1 MPPKYNSISEI
12 SPSKET
18 WNVLV
23 RIVRMWFVKDMK
35 RDALPYSLEMVLM
48 DKKGE
53 KIHATVRR
61 TLIYKYEKEL
71 TEGHVYSISNFSVAT
86 NVGSYRTTNHA
97 YKINFQFGTKI
108 KKFDD
113 KLIPANIY
121 MISEPHKIF
130 NDNYDTD
137 YLIDVMGVLKAVG
150 VEKVYSRNGSES
162 KMIPIELNYDGFCFK
177 VTLFGPYADELN
189 AFIASGEADNAVV
202 AVLLAKVKMFQGQP
216 TIQNTI
222 YATKLVFNPVYTS
235 AVDLKKRMLGK
246 SATPSP
252 GISLLKDTSKVSNE
266 DDFLNLT
273 PMATIEGVKDCSVE
287 KTFAVFGTVKFIDG
301 SEWWYTAC
309 TCNKKVYPDERMY
322 FCPKCNKHVINVSP
336 RYMIKVKVIDHTDSA
351 TFLIFDRDATDLFN
365 KSCADMIEAFGM
377 GNLADIPEEI
387 GDLVD
392 KSYLFKVETNVDPSG
407 MYEKS
412 FKVKK
417 IVADPVLIEKFKAKY
432 VESLKNNIA
441 GDEGVVDAEDTN
453 VVGDDG
459 ILNHTKRDNVVDGVS
474 LKDDNTTAEVTQNLM
489 AKFSESSAVESTKH
503 ADAENVENTIDPT
516 KDIGL
521 ITPAKQSHALVEKFK
536 ATYVESLKN
545 NIAGDEGV
553 VDAEDANV
561 VGDDGIL
568 NHTERDNIVD
578 GVGLKDHKTTAEV

>member
-1 MPPKYNSISEI
+1 
-12 SPSKET
+12 
-18 WNVLV
+18 
-23 RIVRMWFVKDMK
+23 
-35 RDALPYSLEMVLM
+35 
-48 DKKGE
+48 
-53 KIHATVRR
+53 
-61 TLIYKYEKEL
+61 
-71 TEGHVYSISNFSVAT
+71 
-86 NVGSYRTTNHA
+86 
-97 YKINFQFGTKI
+97 
-108 KKFDD
+108 
-113 KLIPANIY
+113 
-121 MISEPHKIF
+121 
-130 NDNYDTD
+130 
-137 YLIDVMGVLKAVG
+137 MGVLKAVG

-162 KMIPIELNYDGFCFK
+162 KMIPIELNYDG
-177 VTLFGPYADELN
+177 
-189 AFIASGEADNAVV
+189 
-202 AVLLAKVKMFQGQP
+202 
-216 TIQNTI
+216 
-222 YATKLVFNPVYTS
+222 
-235 AVDLKKRMLGK
+235 MLGK

-273 PMATIEGVKDCSVE
+273 PMATIEGVKDCSV
-287 KTFAVFGTVKFIDG
+287 
-301 SEWWYTAC
+301 
-309 TCNKKVYPDERMY
+309 
-322 FCPKCNKHVINVSP
+322 
-336 RYMIKVKVIDHTDSA
+336 
-351 TFLIFDRDATDLFN
+351 
-365 KSCADMIEAFGM
+365 

-392 KSYLFKVETNVDPSG
+392 KSYLFKVETNVDPSS

-474 LKDDNTTAEVTQNLM
+474 LKDDNTTAEVTQ
-489 AKFSESSAVESTKH
+489 
-503 ADAENVENTIDPT
+503 
-516 KDIGL
+516 
-521 ITPAKQSHALVEKFK
+521 
-536 ATYVESLKN
+536 KN

-578 GVGLKDHKTTAEV
+578 GVGLKDHKTTAEVTHIVDGLGPKDDKTLDGVGLKDDKTAAEVTHIVDGVGLKDDKTTADVTQNMMASFSEICAAESTKDAGAENTIDLTKDSVLITPAKRSHAATQDDASVFKLKKQIKIEKD

>member
-1 MPPKYNSISEI
+1 
-12 SPSKET
+12 
-18 WNVLV
+18 
-23 RIVRMWFVKDMK
+23 
-35 RDALPYSLEMVLM
+35 
-48 DKKGE
+48 
-53 KIHATVRR
+53 
-61 TLIYKYEKEL
+61 
-71 TEGHVYSISNFSVAT
+71 
-86 NVGSYRTTNHA
+86 
-97 YKINFQFGTKI
+97 
-108 KKFDD
+108 
-113 KLIPANIY
+113 
-121 MISEPHKIF
+121 
-130 NDNYDTD
+130 
-137 YLIDVMGVLKAVG
+137 MGVLKAVG

-309 TCNKKVYPDERMY
+309 TCNKKVYPYERMY

-578 GVGLKDHKTTAEV
+578 GVGLKDHKTTAEVTHIVDGLGPKDDKTVDGVGLKDDKTAAEVTHIVDGVGLKDDKTTADVTQNMMASFSEICAADSTKDAGAENTIDLTKDIVLITPAKRSHAATQDGASVFKLKKQIKIEKD